1 MSLEIKLAYDDTVNI
16 KELFSEYINLL
27 LEVEKDF
34 HIYLDLQ
41 NYNDEIENL
50 GKKYGLPDGRL
61 YIAYFDGQAAGCI
74 ALRQMSKTECEMKR
88 LYIKP
93 QFRKM
98 KIGRTLVELIINDAK
113 KIGYQYMF
121 LDTLPSLEAALK
133 LYEKFGFYRIPPYND
148 SPIDNT
154 IFMKLDL

>member
-1 MSLEIKLAYDDTVNI
+1 MSLEIKLAYDDTDNI
-16 KELFSEYINLL
+16 KILFSEYINLL

-41 NYNDEIENL
+41 NYDSEIDNL
-50 GKKYGLPDGRL
+50 KEKYGLPDGRL
-61 YIAYFDGQAAGCI
+61 YIAYYDNQAAGCI
-74 ALRQMSKTECEMKR
+74 ALRKMNETECEMKR

-93 QFRKM
+93 QFRRN
-98 KIGRTLVELIINDAK
+98 KIGMALVELIINDAK
-113 KIGYQYMF
+113 KIGYKYML
-121 LDTLPSLEAALK
+121 LDTLPSLEAAVK
-133 LYEKFGFYRIPPYND
+133 LYENFGFYRIPPYND